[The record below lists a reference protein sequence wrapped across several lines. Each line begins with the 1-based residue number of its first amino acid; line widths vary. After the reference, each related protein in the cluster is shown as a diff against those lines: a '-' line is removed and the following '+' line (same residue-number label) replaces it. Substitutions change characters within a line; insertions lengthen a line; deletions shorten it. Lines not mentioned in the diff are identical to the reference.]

1 MTEKEE
7 TSVDQYLLFEEPTV
21 EDLDLPGG
29 NATVYKGFLTHA
41 ESLDYF
47 SRLETGK
54 EGIEWGQEK
63 IRMFG
68 QEHPI
73 PRLTAWYGDLGKT
86 YTYSGIKMEP
96 LAWTKPLSE
105 LKDKI
110 SHVTNA
116 SFNSLL
122 CNLYRN
128 GQDCVSWH
136 SDDEPE
142 LGPEPVIASLSLGGT
157 RKFNMRRKDDK
168 SLRRSVDLGSGDLL
182 VMKGLTQQLWQH
194 EIPRT
199 TRKENQTP
207 RINMTFR
214 SID

>member
-7 TSVDQYLLFEEPTV
+7 ASIDQYLLFDDPTV

-29 NATVYKGFLTHA
+29 NATVYKGFLTHV

-47 SRLETGK
+47 SRLEAGK

-73 PRLTAWYGDLGKT
+73 PRLTAWYGDPGKA

-110 SHVTNA
+110 SHLTNA

-122 CNLYRN
+122 CNLYRD

-142 LGPEPVIASLSLGGT
+142 LGTEPVIASLSLGGT

-168 SLRRSVDLGSGDLL
+168 SVRRSVDLGSGDLL
-182 VMKGLTQQLWQH
+182 IMRGLTQQLWQH

-199 TRKENQTP
+199 TKKDKQTP

-214 SID
+214 FID